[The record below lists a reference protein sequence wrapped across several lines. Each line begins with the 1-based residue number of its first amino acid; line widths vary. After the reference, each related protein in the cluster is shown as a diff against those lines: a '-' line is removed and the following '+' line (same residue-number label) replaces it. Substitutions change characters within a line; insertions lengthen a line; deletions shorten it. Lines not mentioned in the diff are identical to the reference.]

1 MLALRDENA
10 VNAAQTIRQA
20 QGKGHLAPKTPGARY
35 PKTPSGHHDE
45 NAVGGKTILG
55 KTKGTINQP
64 ARQRLVTPSGTQARA
79 PLGNKTTN
87 AKAKNGQ
94 VQGVKSIVKELEKTD
109 AKQNTIQKPKNKG
122 PVVDPLKVAVHIDL
136 GGDEHEIEHAPLRV
150 KDLPYESDVFPE
162 GGLNF
167 DGLKKEN
174 MFKGY
179 YNHFYNPL
187 GEDGLRFEDRKHEE
201 RMQKALKKNDEE
213 IIHDIDSMDWS
224 VSDVPETRKL
234 VQKKTAPVANLT
246 KMNIKP
252 SVKYPATINS
262 RRAASALS
270 MTDGSTVRAKKLPDV
285 PVRRP
290 ISSLLPGK
298 RVAKAPTAPSK
309 SVAAE
314 SAVGEAASRST
325 LGYTKGRSASS
336 LISGRA
342 PMPGTVTETARTNPP
357 TSASALTVRRDPAP
371 QKRQTTEEEQQSLQ
385 RLQFLSI
392 FEPED
397 DIDVVGSAPQFDNDE
412 DEEFELKLE

>member
-122 PVVDPLKVAVHIDL
+122 PAVDPLKVAVHIDL

-167 DGLKKEN
+167 NGLKKEN

-246 KMNIKP
+246 KMNAKP

-270 MTDGSTVRAKKLPDV
+270 MTEGST
-285 PVRRP
+285 
-290 ISSLLPGK
+290 
-298 RVAKAPTAPSK
+298 
-309 SVAAE
+309 
-314 SAVGEAASRST
+314 
-325 LGYTKGRSASS
+325 
-336 LISGRA
+336 
-342 PMPGTVTETARTNPP
+342 
-357 TSASALTVRRDPAP
+357 
-371 QKRQTTEEEQQSLQ
+371 KRQTTEEEQQSLQ